1 MICFSSSTLNAAL
14 DRNDGKQ
21 MREINVTPPCRK
33 LNYSERKKIH
43 QRVRSGG
50 SAQERE
56 TTDFIQKTIEEVNPV
71 CKKWWKG
78 SRVDSQLALG
88 TDSCN
93 TTADHQG
100 PSNSEVRSRSG
111 KLKNTLE

>member
-1 MICFSSSTLNAAL
+1 
-14 DRNDGKQ
+14 

-56 TTDFIQKTIEEVNPV
+56 TTDFIQKKIEEVNPV
-71 CKKWWKG
+71 CKKWRKI

-93 TTADHQG
+93 TDHQG
-100 PSNSEVRSRSG
+100 PSNLEVRSRSG